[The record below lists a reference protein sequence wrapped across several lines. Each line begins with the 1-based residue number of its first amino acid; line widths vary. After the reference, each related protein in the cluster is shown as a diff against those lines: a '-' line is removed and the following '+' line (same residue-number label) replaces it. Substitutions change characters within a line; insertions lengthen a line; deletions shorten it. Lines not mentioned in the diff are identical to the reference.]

1 MRKPR
6 PYPTEITEDA
16 WAFVAPYLTV
26 IATQSPQRQYD
37 VRVMF
42 NALRWI
48 IRAGAPWRLLPND
61 PMIFRLGRQSVSKPS
76 VGCMADVLKPA
87 APIDGLSCA

>member
-6 PYPTEITEDA
+6 PYPTEITDDA
-16 WAFVAPYLTV
+16 WAVVAPYLTV

-37 VRVMF
+37 LRVMF

-61 PMIFRLGRQSVSKPS
+61 FPPWEAVYQQTQRWLHG
-76 VGCMADVLKPA
+76 GCVEAIGTD
-87 APIDGLSCA
+87 

>member
-6 PYPTEITEDA
+6 PYPTEITGDA
-16 WAFVAPYLTV
+16 WAVGAPYLIV

-37 VRVMF
+37 LRVMF

-48 IRAGAPWRLLPND
+48 VRAGAPWRVLPND
-61 PMIFRLGRQSVSKPS
+61 FPPWEAVYQQTQRWVHA
-76 VGCMADVLKPA
+76 GCFDAIGTD
-87 APIDGLSCA
+87 